1 MYGDMHASSLQV
13 ADQKAVSKPGDDQGD
28 DFVTRDQ
35 QLKFKQ
41 TKKDK
46 GKRGN
51 KGKGKKGK
59 GKKGKN
65 GKGPLPKKSRKRQ
78 ILSAGSQPDNVAKK
92 SKKEKIQAPE
102 VEVDD
107 SEVGTASVSK
117 PSKPGK
123 AKLPKA
129 KAKAKAKTGKQPCT
143 KTPTAKAKA
152 KATAAPAPKR
162 KPRGKA
168 ARLPGSELMSNP
180 LRKNSLVKSLMDFA
194 EKFPASL
201 EDKDKELKAAVLA
214 ECSPLQWCKLMPYW
228 SRNGCGVK
236 VMNDDGKTYYDLH
249 HFSFQSSSAPR
260 RYKLAIAVR
269 CAEIAVT

>member
-107 SEVGTASVSK
+107 SEVGTASVS
-117 PSKPGK
+117 
-123 AKLPKA
+123 
-129 KAKAKAKTGKQPCT
+129 QPRL
-143 KTPTAKAKA
+143 ASSL
-152 KATAAPAPKR
+152 AP
-162 KPRGKA
+162 
-168 ARLPGSELMSNP
+168 RLPQQRQRQRLPQHPRENP
-180 LRKNSLVKSLMDFA
+180 EGRQ
-194 EKFPASL
+194 PAYQG
-201 EDKDKELKAAVLA
+201 
-214 ECSPLQWCKLMPYW
+214 P
-228 SRNGCGVK
+228 
-236 VMNDDGKTYYDLH
+236 
-249 HFSFQSSSAPR
+249 SSCPT
-260 RYKLAIAVR
+260 L
-269 CAEIAVT
+269 CARILL

>member
-117 PSKPGK
+117 PSKPGE
-123 AKLPKA
+123 
-129 KAKAKAKTGKQPCT
+129 KQ
-143 KTPTAKAKA
+143 
-152 KATAAPAPKR
+152 R
-162 KPRGKA
+162 FQRQRQKPRPRLA
-168 ARLPGSELMSNP
+168 SSLAPRLPQQRQRQRQRQRLPQHPRENP
-180 LRKNSLVKSLMDFA
+180 EGRQ
-194 EKFPASL
+194 PAYQG
-201 EDKDKELKAAVLA
+201 
-214 ECSPLQWCKLMPYW
+214 P
-228 SRNGCGVK
+228 
-236 VMNDDGKTYYDLH
+236 
-249 HFSFQSSSAPR
+249 SSCPT
-260 RYKLAIAVR
+260 L
-269 CAEIAVT
+269 CARILL